1 MFASVRSP
9 LIGHAVLA
17 PLLSLLCALC
27 FPLSAQTTLAQL
39 REMAARH
46 SYDMQNAALDVQAAE
61 QTSRE
66 AFTHYF
72 PTVDAGAAY
81 VKSRKALVEMPM
93 LDFTTMT
100 PTTLTMLEKG
110 KVANLSATQPLFAGG
125 QIVNSNRLAR
135 VGERT
140 SRLQQQLTAQ
150 DVELKVDQYFWQI
163 VQIDENLRTLDVLDR
178 MLASIRHDAEIA
190 IKAGVRTRNDLLRV
204 QMQEYDLRSKRLKA
218 LNGRRTTCLL
228 LGQLAGLKGD
238 SLALATDSVEFRH
251 PQPPERMW
259 VAPAQAAL
267 ARPEA
272 ALMGCKV
279 DAAELQRKI
288 EVGSHLPTVGLAAG
302 LVYNDLLG
310 RDFNTALVAVNV
322 AVPLSGW
329 WGGSHAIKKRKIAET
344 QARNERDNTLEL
356 LGVKI
361 SQAWNE
367 LTEAYDQIGVQ
378 GASVASSEE
387 NMRVQRTAYNA
398 GTITLSDL
406 MDAQNLLQQARDGLT
421 SALASYQLS
430 AARYRL
436 LTAAH

>member
-1 MFASVRSP
+1 
-9 LIGHAVLA
+9 
-17 PLLSLLCALC
+17 
-27 FPLSAQTTLAQL
+27 
-39 REMAARH
+39 
-46 SYDMQNAALDVQAAE
+46 
-61 QTSRE
+61 
-66 AFTHYF
+66 
-72 PTVDAGAAY
+72 
-81 VKSRKALVEMPM
+81 
-93 LDFTTMT
+93 
-100 PTTLTMLEKG
+100 
-110 KVANLSATQPLFAGG
+110 
-125 QIVNSNRLAR
+125 
-135 VGERT
+135 
-140 SRLQQQLTAQ
+140 
-150 DVELKVDQYFWQI
+150 
-163 VQIDENLRTLDVLDR
+163 
-178 MLASIRHDAEIA
+178 
-190 IKAGVRTRNDLLRV
+190 
-204 QMQEYDLRSKRLKA
+204 
-218 LNGRRTTCLL
+218 
-228 LGQLAGLKGD
+228 
-238 SLALATDSVEFRH
+238 
-251 PQPPERMW
+251 
-259 VAPAQAAL
+259 
-267 ARPEA
+267 
-272 ALMGCKV
+272 MGCKV